1 MKDKKISL
9 KDKKRIPPSKARKHA
24 SHRSEI
30 RPSLSPNISS
40 NFHNTWYKIIR
51 SSISSVGLERSANN
65 TKVNSSILLLSIVII
80 FLLF

>member
-40 NFHNTWYKIIR
+40 NFHNIVLWLKLDR
-51 SSISSVGLERSANN
+51 VFKSSEY
-65 TKVNSSILLLSIVII
+65 
-80 FLLF
+80 